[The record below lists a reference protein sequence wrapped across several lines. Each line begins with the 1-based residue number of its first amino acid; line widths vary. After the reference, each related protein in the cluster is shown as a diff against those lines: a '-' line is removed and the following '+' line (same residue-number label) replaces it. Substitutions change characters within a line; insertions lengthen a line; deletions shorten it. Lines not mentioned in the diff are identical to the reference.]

1 MPEKKEATLDKLPE
15 NIKTVVVEHTLP
27 EEEKVCPNCNEQL
40 EVIGKE
46 VKKTLKIKPAEV
58 IIQED
63 VYYTYA
69 CKNCEKHGIETPIVK
84 HHRKSQ

>member
-1 MPEKKEATLDKLPE
+1 M
-15 NIKTVVVEHTLP
+15 
-27 EEEKVCPNCNEQL
+27 
-40 EVIGKE
+40 GKE

-69 CKNCEKHGIETPIVK
+69 CKNCEKTVLRP
-84 HHRKSQ
+84 Q